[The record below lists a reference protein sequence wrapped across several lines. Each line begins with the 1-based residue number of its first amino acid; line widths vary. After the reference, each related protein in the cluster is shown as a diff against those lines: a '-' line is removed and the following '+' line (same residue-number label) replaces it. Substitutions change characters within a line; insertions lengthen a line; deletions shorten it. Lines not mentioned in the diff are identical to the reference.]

1 MNKALL
7 SELVNASSPMDGE
20 TPDQRTFRLTNM
32 IIDSVHL
39 VDKGA
44 NKRTFAIRKS
54 ATGAPLDV
62 TEKADGTLTTQKADV
77 LPASAKASMLAALTA
92 ATERLLAVLSRV
104 KDATEGKTGTEPV
117 PADLDA
123 ELKDVAA
130 MVASATE
137 PNPNPGSA
145 AGDDKETP
153 MAMNQDQIAKFATI
167 KKELTVALVGGEQKK
182 KDMQS
187 ALWKVSDFLY
197 QLKPDEASFKSAV
210 DDLAAA
216 LSSVGVQASAK
227 KAEGDIVT
235 PPADGATAA
244 PTDETPCPDCGKFP
258 CECTEEMKAKKTAK
272 SEGIEKAMNS
282 FVSKMD
288 AMLTKFSGVIEK
300 ALCGDK
306 KKAEGDP
313 DPASDPAAAPVE
325 AAKSVQK
332 SATPTVP
339 SGNGSSA
346 PERSPVQK
354 GAKGNSSAW
363 ESGGDLN
370 SEPFSE

>member
-77 LPASAKASMLAALTA
+77 LPASVKASMLAALTA

-130 MVASATE
+130 MVAAATE
-137 PNPNPGSA
+137 PNPTPGSA

-153 MAMNQDQIAKFATI
+153 MAMNQDQVAKFAAI

-182 KDMQS
+182 KDMQA
-187 ALWKVSDFLY
+187 ALYKLQDMLW
-197 QLKPDEASFKSAV
+197 QLKPDESSFKMAV
-210 DDLAAA
+210 DELASA
-216 LSSVGVQASAK
+216 LSGASGGAAVESQK
-227 KAEGDIVT
+227 
-235 PPADGATAA
+235 ADGAV
-244 PTDETPCPDCGKFP
+244 DETPCPECGKFP

-272 SEGIEKAMNS
+272 SGTEPPMEPTKAEKAMDAM
-282 FVSKMD
+282 VAKMD